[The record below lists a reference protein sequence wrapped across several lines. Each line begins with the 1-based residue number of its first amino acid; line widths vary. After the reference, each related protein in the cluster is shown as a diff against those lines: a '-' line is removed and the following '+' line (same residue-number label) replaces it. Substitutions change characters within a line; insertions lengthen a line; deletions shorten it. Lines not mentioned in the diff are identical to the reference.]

1 MGPRGDFLLR
11 TAGALAA
18 ILMMLCVSHGA
29 RAAAPETTHPAAPM
43 QGEGR

>member
-1 MGPRGDFLLR
+1 MDPKGNFLLR

-29 RAAAPETTHPAAPM
+29 RAAAPETTHSAAPM
-43 QGEGR
+43 QGENR